1 MPPTPPRVT
10 IEGQV
15 AATGRKVCN
24 CSQFRHPHGLYLL
37 GNRAC
42 ALPSRS
48 LQHHTT
54 HGKLKIDRCG
64 TTANLI
70 LLRDFL
76 FCGTARVPYPLVLV
90 NWFNFRLVKGE
101 ALQPILLSSGTLFFG
116 AVRMRHTYYFIANWS
131 QKHVLFGNAKI
142 QIGDNT
148 THTGTQKEGVPEEGE
163 NRRTSTIRNF
173 LHAFQALPWPTIR
186 ATWFWLPDRCALTGR
201 ISRG

>member
-10 IEGQV
+10 IVGQV

-24 CSQFRHPHGLYLL
+24 YSQFRHPHGLSLL

-90 NWFNFRLVKGE
+90 NWFNFRLVKKWKVRHCSQFCFHQGPSFLVQCACAIPTTSLQIE
-101 ALQPILLSSGTLFFG
+101 AKNMFFLETQKSKLVITLCIPEPKKR
-116 AVRMRHTYYFIANWS
+116 ASLRR
-131 QKHVLFGNAKI
+131 AKI
-142 QIGDNT
+142 AVPPRFVTFYIRFRRFHDRLSAQRDFGCRT
-148 THTGTQKEGVPEEGE
+148 AVHSREG
-163 NRRTSTIRNF
+163 
-173 LHAFQALPWPTIR
+173 
-186 ATWFWLPDRCALTGR
+186 
-201 ISRG
+201 